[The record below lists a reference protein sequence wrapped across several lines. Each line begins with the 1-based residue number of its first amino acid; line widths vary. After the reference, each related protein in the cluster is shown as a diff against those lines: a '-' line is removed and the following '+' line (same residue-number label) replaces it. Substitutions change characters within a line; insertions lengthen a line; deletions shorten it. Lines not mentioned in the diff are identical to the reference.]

1 MTKEYYKKLID
12 KYLEEDI
19 FNGTDKLSSVS
30 SLWRSDSDINYDD
43 RQELM
48 MYIAKICI
56 DGLKYHGISKLDD
69 MISNPLESS
78 TNIDNM
84 ISQHDNMIDSIIDNL
99 EKSPDSK
106 KDNHKL
112 NQNYTANI
120 FYNGL
125 CKRTNMNLVEYW
137 KKRCELAED
146 YIEESP
152 TKY

>member
-56 DGLKYHGISKLDD
+56 DGLKYHGITKLDD

-99 EKSPDSK
+99 EKSSDSK
-106 KDNHKL
+106 KDKYKL
-112 NQNYTANI
+112 N
-120 FYNGL
+120 
-125 CKRTNMNLVEYW
+125 
-137 KKRCELAED
+137 
-146 YIEESP
+146 
-152 TKY
+152 

>member
-1 MTKEYYKKLID
+1 MTKEHYKKLID

-30 SLWRSDSDINYDD
+30 ALWRSDSDMDYDD

-56 DGLKYHGISKLDD
+56 DGLKYHGITKLND

-99 EKSPDSK
+99 EKSSDSK
-106 KDNHKL
+106 KDKYKL
-112 NQNYTANI
+112 N
-120 FYNGL
+120 
-125 CKRTNMNLVEYW
+125 
-137 KKRCELAED
+137 
-146 YIEESP
+146 
-152 TKY
+152 